1 MREIPL
7 STPEGVR
14 FAPDRP
20 TGVGVLVLAG
30 SSGRVDA
37 ERARLLAEQGAL
49 AESVRWF
56 GGPGQNPGPWEIPV
70 ELFLDRIDSL
80 AADSNRIVV
89 VGSSFGAE
97 AALLVGAHHARVD
110 AVAAFAPTDVVWAGV
125 RPDRQQTSHWTL
137 AGVPLPF
144 VPFDRTWTS
153 DTDPPEFRGLY
164 ATSREVA
171 PDRAAAAVIPVE
183 RIRELLV
190 VAGGDDRV
198 WDSVDHARRIVARR
212 RGAGLPTTV
221 VEHLQA
227 GHRAVLPGEPAP
239 KSGLRM
245 ARGGSATADAQLGAM
260 AWQALVRL
268 LGQEEHHMP

>member
-14 FAPDRP
+14 FAPDHP
-20 TGVGVLVLAG
+20 TGVGVLILAG

-56 GGPGQNPGPWEIPV
+56 GGPGQNPGPWEIPI

-97 AALLVGAHHARVD
+97 AALLVGAHRARVD

-125 RPDRQQTSHWTL
+125 RPDGRQTSHWTL
-137 AGVPLPF
+137 AGEPIPF

-171 PDRAAAAVIPVE
+171 PDRTAAAAIPVE

-190 VAGGDDRV
+190 VAGDDDRV
-198 WDSVDHARRIVARR
+198 WDSVNHARRIVARR
-212 RGAGLPTTV
+212 HRAGLPTTV

-227 GHRAVLPGEPAP
+227 GHRALLPGESAP
-239 KSGLRM
+239 VSGHRM
-245 ARGGSATADAQLGAM
+245 ARGGSAAADARLGAM
-260 AWQALVRL
+260 AWQALIRL
-268 LGQEEHHMP
+268 LGQGEHRVP